1 MSFWPVPDV
10 MKQNIYEIT
19 PRLFTNRKI
28 RFIILDIDNTLAP
41 YSVSTATDRMKAWVS
56 GMKEAGLELYVL
68 SNNRGQRPEQFAAAL
83 DLPYRNKAWK
93 PFPRTAKE
101 VMAERGYRPEET
113 AFIGDQIYTDTACAK
128 WCGAF
133 AVLVHPI
140 ELRRFLLRFRYW
152 LEFPFRLKYRWKY
165 MK

>member
-1 MSFWPVPDV
+1 MSFWPVPDACAE
-10 MKQNIYEIT
+10 NIYEIS
-19 PRLFTNRKI
+19 PRLFTNRGI
-28 RFIILDIDNTLAP
+28 RFIILDIDNTVAP
-41 YSVSTATDRMKAWVS
+41 YTVDEPTKRMIAWTQRL
-56 GMKEAGLELYVL
+56 KDAGLELYIL
-68 SNNRGQRPEQFAAAL
+68 SNNRGDRPERFAAAFE
-83 DLPYRNKAWK
+83 LPYRKKAWK
-93 PFPRTAKE
+93 PFVKNARE
-101 VMAERGYRPEET
+101 LMAERGYTPAET

-140 ELRRFLLRFRYW
+140 EFNRWILRFRYW